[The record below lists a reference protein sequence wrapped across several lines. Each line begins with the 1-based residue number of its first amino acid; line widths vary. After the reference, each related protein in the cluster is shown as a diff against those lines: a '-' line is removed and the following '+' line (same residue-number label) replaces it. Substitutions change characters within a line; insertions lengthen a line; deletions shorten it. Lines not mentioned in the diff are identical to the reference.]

1 MTVTRIF
8 KLIAA
13 VLLIASCAAAQGT
26 KEQPLPKG
34 LPPYGPQ
41 PPLQVPRVTTTKL
54 ANGLTVW
61 LVSLEGVPKVA
72 MVAAV
77 RGGLAADPKD
87 RPGLSELL
95 ANTLDQGT
103 KSRTARQIAEELQG
117 AGGDF
122 EAQASRDG
130 ITVSTNVLA
139 ADASAALTVLSDV
152 LQNAT
157 FPDNEVALAK
167 RNLSD
172 SLKQREAQPR
182 FLANRALSKALFGDG
197 PYSVVSPT
205 QESIRNATPQEL
217 RAEFARRFRPDE
229 AIFIAVG
236 DLDPAKMESLVRDK
250 LGSWKAPQSSPVQ
263 EMARPS
269 ATALH
274 AVYVVPRPGS
284 VQTTLALGGFGPL
297 AGAPDYAAAEVAN
310 AIYGGTF
317 STRLITNIRE
327 DKGYTYS
334 PGSSLQTFR
343 EAGVLR
349 TQADVRNAVTSP
361 SFNEIVY
368 ELNRM
373 ATTSP
378 TDEELTRAKRALLG
392 IQAIV
397 LQLRGAVAGQLADNW
412 MQGLPADQISIE
424 GQNVQ
429 KVTAADVDAASQKY
443 FPAMRMAVVAVGEEK
458 IIQHA
463 FAPFGIPVHVV
474 P

>member
-1 MTVTRIF
+1 MRVLKI
-8 KLIAA
+8 IVA
-13 VLLIASCAAAQGT
+13 VLLVASCAAAQGS

-41 PPLQVPRVTTTKL
+41 PPLRVPQVKTATL
-54 ANGLTVW
+54 ENGLTVW
-61 LVSLEGVPKVA
+61 LVSARGVPKIA

-77 RGGLAADPKD
+77 HGGLAADPKD

-95 ANTLDQGT
+95 ADTLAQGT
-103 KSRTARQIAEELQG
+103 KSRTARQIAEQLQG

-122 EAQASRDG
+122 AGRASRDG

-139 ADASAALTVLSDV
+139 TDAGPALAVLADV

-157 FPDNEVALAK
+157 FPDSEVALAK

-182 FLANRALSKALFGDG
+182 FLADRALSKALFGTARTAWSLRRRSRYG
-197 PYSVVSPT
+197 TQPRRSCERSSRGASGRMKRSLWRSAIWTRREWNPLCARSSVRGRRRRLLRSRKLPRRRRPRRTPYLS
-205 QESIRNATPQEL
+205 
-217 RAEFARRFRPDE
+217 
-229 AIFIAVG
+229 
-236 DLDPAKMESLVRDK
+236 
-250 LGSWKAPQSSPVQ
+250 
-263 EMARPS
+263 
-269 ATALH
+269 
-274 AVYVVPRPGS
+274 VPRQGS
-284 VQTTLALGGFGPL
+284 VQTTLALGALGPL
-297 AGAPDYAAAEVAN
+297 ASDPGYAAADVAN

-317 STRLITNIRE
+317 SSRLITNIRE

-334 PGSSLQTFR
+334 PGSSLQTYR

-349 TQADVRNAVTSP
+349 TQADVRNAVTAP

-378 TDEELTRAKRALLG
+378 TEEELTRAKRSVLG
-392 IQAIV
+392 IQALI
-397 LQLRGAVAGQLADNW
+397 LQLRGAVARQLADNW
-412 MQGLPADQISIE
+412 MQGLPADQISVE
-424 GQNVQ
+424 GQEIQ
-429 KVTAADVDAASQKY
+429 KVTAADVDAAGQKY

-458 IIQHA
+458 IIKQA
-463 FAPFGIPVHVV
+463 FAPFGIPVQTM